1 VQAIQL
7 YERNT
12 ELSEALY
19 AVLQG
24 LEVAL
29 RNSIHSVMT
38 AHHGRD
44 DWYDHVVLR
53 DVERGRIAD
62 ARVMIQQS
70 GKPVTSGKMV
80 AELTFGFWV
89 ALTAKDYA
97 TSLWIPYLHRA
108 FPQKRLAHGVVHRR
122 LNNIRK
128 LRNRVAHHECILDRN
143 LENDYVEIVETIGW
157 ICKDT
162 ALWVR
167 ETTRFEKAFQAIYGS
182 KIIVL

>member
-1 VQAIQL
+1 L

-19 AVLQG
+19 SVLQG
-24 LEVAL
+24 LEIAL
-29 RNSIHSVMT
+29 RNSIHNVMS
-38 AHHGRD
+38 AQHGRA
-44 DWYDHVVLR
+44 DWYDHVVLQA
-53 DVERGRIAD
+53 VERGRIAD

-70 GKPVTSGKMV
+70 GRPVTPGRMV

-97 TSLWIPYLHRA
+97 TLLWIPYLHRA
-108 FPQKRLAHGVVHRR
+108 FPQKRLGHGVVHHR

-167 ETTRFEKAFQAIYGS
+167 ETTRFEKAFQAIYGR
-182 KIIVL
+182 KIIIL